1 MKVYLVS
8 FIINEIMPYIKL
20 FKLWMTRPIFNAIN

>member
-20 FKLWMTRPIFNAIN
+20 FKLWKISPIFNTIN